1 MNDRKNILK
10 KNDILTRR
18 KNELIE
24 NSGYA
29 SPKSI
34 LELSDIKWKQ
44 INGMTRIWK
53 KKDLDYSRI
62 FVDIIS
68 SINIVGAYFGFLIV
82 GDKSSIKFY
91 IGTNEEQIETMGQVY
106 KAYIPGIEI
115 SSPKEWDEIS
125 IPRENGCIVTGYP
138 IKKEDE
144 NNNKVFQID
153 NICRGLQET
162 SFAYIILAKR
172 LPGLHAT
179 IANEILLDE
188 MKECSENV
196 LQTVGNIGS
205 IGNISKQSTDYVY
218 QDYLKNLE
226 RVKKMLDI
234 GIATGIWSVSS
245 FLSADNEKSLQRLK
259 SLVKANMSGKS
270 EDIFENLHCIRI
282 ENGCEKLFEK
292 VSVVTD
298 IDEECEYH
306 PLGTIINRKINR
318 NIDFMNKKYQTVMS
332 SEILSLYCR
341 FPQSEFPGFYL
352 DDYVEFDLAQR
363 EKKSEHQLVLGN
375 ITTVGRRADDTNNLY
390 DINLKDLSRHALVI
404 GITGGGKTN
413 TAKAILNELW
423 VENNTPF
430 LVIESAKREY
440 WELAN
445 LKTKKLEKNDF
456 KDLLLYTLGAE
467 AEKTSVPYRI
477 NPFEVMNGVSIQ
489 THIDYLLSTFQ
500 ASFELYPPMPYVLER
515 AVYEVYEDRGWDIV
529 ENRNIYGLT
538 MFPTLSNLYY
548 KIDIVTERL
557 GYDKEVQSNVKAAL
571 KARIN
576 SLRIGGKGAM
586 LDTQKSVPMESLL
599 NHPTILE
606 LEDIGDDDTKSFV
619 IGILM
624 VQLYEY
630 RKATLKGVRT
640 DFNHLLVIEE
650 AHRILKAVG
659 TSSDGNNSRA
669 KAVEFFCNM
678 LAEIRTFGQG
688 ILIADQV
695 PTKLAVDT
703 IKNTNLKIVHR
714 TVMKDDRE
722 IMGQA
727 MNMTDEQ
734 IGYLSS
740 LRRGCAAVYAEGDN
754 KPKLVK
760 MPLMED
766 ANNTYSR
773 QELINKVRD
782 RVNEMDYVHKEDY
795 HEGCLFCENPC
806 NYHTEIKDIV
816 QDIPVDD
823 YLKLLE
829 KEGINRKNINEMI
842 IAMLSKR
849 NLYLNKSKKI
859 CFLGEVVS
867 KLEIAKETK
876 VDIISKM
883 LEIL

>member
-1 MNDRKNILK
+1 MDDRQNILK

-18 KNELIE
+18 KNELLE

-29 SPKSI
+29 SPESI
-34 LELSDIKWKQ
+34 LTLSDIKWKR
-44 INGMTRIWK
+44 INGMTKIWK
-53 KKDLDYSRI
+53 KKDLEYSRI

-68 SINIVGAYFGFLIV
+68 SVNIVGSYFGFLIV
-82 GDKSSIKFY
+82 GDTSSIEFY
-91 IGTNEEQIETMGQVY
+91 IGTNVEQIEIVEQVY
-106 KAYIPGIEI
+106 KAYIPGIDI
-115 SSPKEWDEIS
+115 SSSVEWDRIS
-125 IPRENGCIVTGYP
+125 VPSNFGCIATGYP

-144 NNNKVFQID
+144 NKNKVFQID
-153 NICRGLQET
+153 NICRGMQGT

-172 LPGLHAT
+172 LPGLHAAM
-179 IANEILLDE
+179 ANEIVLDE

-196 LQTVGNIGS
+196 MQTVGAIGS

-218 QDYLKNLE
+218 QEYLTNLE
-226 RVKKMLDI
+226 RVKKMLEE
-234 GIATGIWSVSS
+234 GMETGMWSVSA
-245 FLSADNEKSLQRLK
+245 FLSANDADSLQRL
-259 SLVKANMSGKS
+259 SGLFKANMSGKS
-270 EDIFENLHCIRI
+270 EDTFENLHCIKI
-282 ENGCEKLFEK
+282 ESRCDELFRK
-292 VSVVTD
+292 ASVVTD
-298 IDEECEYH
+298 KDTESEFH
-306 PLGTIINRKINR
+306 PLGIIKNKKINR
-318 NIDFMNKKYQTVMS
+318 EIAFMNKKYQTVMS
-332 SEILSLYCR
+332 SETLSLYCK

-352 DDYVEFDLAQR
+352 DDYVEFDVAKR
-363 EKKSEHQLVLGN
+363 EKTSSQQLVLGN
-375 ITTVGRRADDTNNLY
+375 ITNVGRNVDNTNNLY
-390 DINLKDLSRHALVI
+390 GINLKDLSRHALVI

-413 TAKAILNELW
+413 TAKSILNELW
-423 VENNTPF
+423 VENNIPF

-445 LKTKKLEKNDF
+445 LKTKELGKNDF

-500 ASFELYPPMPYVLER
+500 ASFELYPPMPYVLET

-714 TVMKDDRE
+714 TVMKEDRE

-766 ANNTYSR
+766 ANDTYSR
-773 QELINKVRD
+773 QELINKVQKH
-782 RVNEMDYVHKEDY
+782 VTEMDYVHKENY
-795 HEGCLFCENPC
+795 HEGCLFCETPC

-829 KEGINRKNINEMI
+829 KEGVNRKNINEMI
-842 IAMLSKR
+842 TAMLSKR